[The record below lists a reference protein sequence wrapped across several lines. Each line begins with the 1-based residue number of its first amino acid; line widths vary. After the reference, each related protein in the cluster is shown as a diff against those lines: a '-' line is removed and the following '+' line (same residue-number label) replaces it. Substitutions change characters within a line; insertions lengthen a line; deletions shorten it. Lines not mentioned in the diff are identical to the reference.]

1 MYMTTKKR
9 VMGLALAGAL
19 AVTAAGPMGVTAFA
33 KSTGDVQ
40 VKYIAGALVP
50 PGADGSYYVTIPADV
65 MFSDVGDV
73 SDMSV
78 ALMDADTTDGDLDPN
93 LSVQV
98 DVFSKNA
105 YKLKNDTYAGQ
116 EAAYTL
122 TYNGDVMNNAA
133 KDAADNNLAHPN
145 ATQGDIVGV
154 LTPNASNIS
163 GEAEMTQDVKV
174 AKQGVVF
181 SDTLTYYVSQ
191 LTPTL

>member
-1 MYMTTKKR
+1 MTTKKR

-33 KSTGDVQ
+33 KDTGDVQ

-65 MFSDVGDV
+65 VFSDVGDV
-73 SDMSV
+73 RDMSV

-105 YKLKNDTYAGQ
+105 YKLKNDTYAGK
-116 EAAYTL
+116 EL
-122 TYNGDVMNNAA
+122 
-133 KDAADNNLAHPN
+133 H
-145 ATQGDIVGV
+145 
-154 LTPNASNIS
+154 TP
-163 GEAEMTQDVKV
+163 
-174 AKQGVVF
+174 
-181 SDTLTYYVSQ
+181 
-191 LTPTL
+191 

>member
-33 KSTGDVQ
+33 KDTGDVQ

-65 MFSDVGDV
+65 MFSDKGDV
-73 SDMSV
+73 RDMSV
-78 ALMDADTTDGDLDPN
+78 ALMDADTTDGDLDSN

-105 YKLKNDTYAGQ
+105 YKLKNDTYAGK

-122 TYNGDVMNNAA
+122 RYTEVMVNAP
-133 KDAADNNLAHPN
+133 DDNADNNLAHPS
-145 ATQGDIVGV
+145 AKQGDIVGV

-163 GEAEMTQDVKV
+163 GKAEMTQDVKV